1 MACPGPHWR
10 TSRLGYPG
18 RADAVSHELS
28 REEAAAWLRSWDLQ
42 QEIFM
47 PDRQDRIRFLVD
59 LIVPADPAE
68 GLRVLDLACGPGT
81 LTARLLT
88 ARPDAAVV
96 AVDLDP
102 ILLAIYRGV
111 HPHVP
116 VVEVDLRDAAWV
128 AGVPGGGTPFDAVM
142 TATALHWLPPQAV
155 GRLYRDLAGII
166 RPGGVFVNAD
176 HVPLRRT
183 PALAARS
190 GTVAERERARLTG
203 TRQDWSEWW
212 EAVGTDPV
220 LGPMVE
226 ERNRRFSNRGEEF
239 SPVESWHFKALRDA
253 GFSESAVVWR
263 RGRDAIVAATR

>member
-1 MACPGPHWR
+1 MIARPAKTAAP
-10 TSRLGYPG
+10 P
-18 RADAVSHELS
+18 VVV
-28 REEAAAWLRSWDLQ
+28 AAAP
-42 QEIFM
+42 F
-47 PDRQDRIRFLVD
+47 RQDFEQGRHRGFFNPSNILH
-59 LIVPADPAE
+59 AGGYWYMMTNTTGGAGQAQ
-68 GLRVLDLACGPGT
+68 GLCLFR
-81 LTARLLT
+81 
-88 ARPDAAVV
+88 
-96 AVDLDP
+96 
-102 ILLAIYRGV
+102 
-111 HPHVP
+111 
-116 VVEVDLRDAAWV
+116 
-128 AGVPGGGTPFDAVM
+128 TPFDAVM